1 VRLLNHHDWS
11 PVDERSIHHSKAFD
25 YVHDKYPM
33 SVPMFVSKHQT
44 SRGHHYEA
52 SYLNDHEVYSK
63 VYLSYSEDEETFSED
78 EWRGIAYG

>member
-1 VRLLNHHDWS
+1 
-11 PVDERSIHHSKAFD
+11 
-25 YVHDKYPM
+25 M